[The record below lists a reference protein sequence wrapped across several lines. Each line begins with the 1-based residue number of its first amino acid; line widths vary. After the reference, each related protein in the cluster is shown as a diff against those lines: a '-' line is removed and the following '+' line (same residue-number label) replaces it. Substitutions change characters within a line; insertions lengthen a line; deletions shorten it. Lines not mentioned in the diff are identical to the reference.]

1 LASPSPTP
9 EAPEPALYELKDFF
23 AALRPHGRALL
34 VAPVV
39 VGALTLG
46 ITFLIPPTFTATT
59 TILPPAQQSSS
70 ALSAIASQ
78 LGGLAGLAGA
88 ASGIKNPADQYVA
101 FLRSRNISDRMIAQ
115 FDLRTI
121 YDKKLVVD
129 TRQELTERVRIQPG
143 KKDGLISIEVDDH
156 DPTRAAAMANAYVD
170 ELRRMTSEFAVG
182 EAAQRR
188 LFFEGQLKT
197 TRALLSDAE
206 QALVSSGVSPS
217 MLNTAPQAA
226 VTAVAKLKASITA
239 QEVRIASLQG
249 YATEENPNLRQARL
263 ELAALQ
269 TQLEK
274 MEEGAPVDG
283 SQAKYTEK
291 YRTYKY
297 NEALF
302 ELLAKQYELAR
313 LDEAREGALIQ
324 VIDAA
329 EVPEKKSKPKRA
341 SITIAV
347 ACIFEILLMGV
358 VVLRGRAS
366 AAPLT
371 RG

>member
-1 LASPSPTP
+1 MADPSPTP
-9 EAPEPALYELKDFF
+9 LTPEPALYELKDFF
-23 AALRPHGRALL
+23 AALRPQWRRLIW
-34 VAPVV
+34 APVV
-39 VGALTLG
+39 VGVLTLG

-78 LGGLAGLAGA
+78 LGGLSGLASA
-88 ASGIKNPADQYVA
+88 ATGIKNPADQYVA
-101 FLRSRNISDRMIAQ
+101 FLRSRNISDRIIAS
-115 FDLRTI
+115 FDLKTV

-129 TRQELTERVRIQPG
+129 TRQELLERVRIQPG

-156 DPTRAAAMANAYVD
+156 DPKRAAAIANAYVE

-188 LFFEGQLKT
+188 LFFEAQLKS
-197 TRALLSDAE
+197 TRAALSDAE

-239 QEVRIASLQG
+239 QEVKIASLLG
-249 YATEENPNLRQARL
+249 YATDENPSLRQARL
-263 ELAALQ
+263 ELGALQ
-269 TQLEK
+269 AQLEK
-274 MEEGAPVDG
+274 MEAGAPVDL
-283 SQAKYTEK
+283 SQSKYTEK
-291 YRTYKY
+291 YRTFKY

-302 ELLAKQYELAR
+302 ELIAKQYELAR

-324 VIDAA
+324 VIDIA

-358 VVLRGRAS
+358 FVLRSRSSTTTLPPG
-366 AAPLT
+366 
-371 RG
+371 